1 MPCVATVFNWLRLH
15 AEFLEQYTR
24 AREEQA
30 DALAEDMLDIA
41 DDGTNDW
48 MAKLGPGEICAKTFA
63 FEVAPT
69 VRSEDKV
76 AVIALSLGQE
86 RNDMLRGS
94 PNNVTLS
101 VTCAVQ

>member
-1 MPCVATVFNWLRLH
+1 MSAGRPSDYTPELATAICAEIALGYSLRTICKAESMPCVATVFNWPRLLVRH
-15 AEFLEQYTR
+15 RYRNCECSLS
-24 AREEQA
+24 
-30 DALAEDMLDIA
+30 
-41 DDGTNDW
+41 
-48 MAKLGPGEICAKTFA
+48 
-63 FEVAPT
+63 PT